1 MAEGVALQPGI
12 DPNDN
17 RGRLYKLLQATDYR
31 LLGNARA
38 NHRAAVRH
46 DRVAGRKRQGG
57 TIAVDRNADAAL
69 ARVFDRDECDV
80 VAKRSESFQR
90 RRHGTRYFHLAD
102 AWHLTAGV
110 HALSWQI
117 CRLGLIMALGIRAIA
132 WIENSA
138 LIFALV
144 AAGVLG
150 IVGVFWWH
158 WGERRE
164 PSKIA

>member
-1 MAEGVALQPGI
+1 
-12 DPNDN
+12 
-17 RGRLYKLLQATDYR
+17 
-31 LLGNARA
+31 
-38 NHRAAVRH
+38 
-46 DRVAGRKRQGG
+46 
-57 TIAVDRNADAAL
+57 
-69 ARVFDRDECDV
+69 
-80 VAKRSESFQR
+80 RSESFQR

-117 CRLGLIMALGIRAIA
+117 CRLGLIMALGIPAIA

-150 IVGVFWWH
+150 IVGVFWLH